1 MGLDAGL
8 SSLDFFVVNFERFC
22 GHVAEGEGPESS
34 GEREFA
40 AKRHEK
46 AWESVILLRAE
57 RLRREVRVAGR

>member
-34 GEREFA
+34 GEEELA
-40 AKRHEK
+40 AKRREK
-46 AWESVILLRAE
+46 TQKRSGVWRVIGGGGKKPLFP
-57 RLRREVRVAGR
+57 